1 MERLLVAIS
10 AAKGPILHQRLNQ
23 LFFDL
28 TPRGYIERAQVLPQ
42 LLAPDPSAASCDCVV
57 AGNMHGVEDGG

>member
-28 TPRGYIERAQVLPQ
+28 APRGYIERAQVLPQ
-42 LLAPDPSAASCDCVV
+42 LLTVETRDVV
-57 AGNMHGVEDGG
+57 DLCQILQQLPVIVSL